1 MFMLIV
7 NRRLRIP
14 MREFS
19 FRFARS
25 GGPGGQRLN
34 KASTKATLRW
44 DVSRSPSLPEDVR
57 GRLLARFRRR
67 ITREGE
73 LLLSSQR
80 FRDQSRNV
88 ADCLEKLRA
97 MIGEVAAP
105 PKKRKSTKPTKA
117 SQERR
122 LKEKQGQ
129 TKKKR
134 LREKVREGE

>member
-105 PKKRKSTKPTKA
+105 PQKRKSTKPTKA

>member
-1 MFMLIV
+1 MLIV

-80 FRDQSRNV
+80 FRDQGRNV

-134 LREKVREGE
+134 LREKVRDGE

>member
-88 ADCLEKLRA
+88 ADCLENLRA

>member
-1 MFMLIV
+1 
-7 NRRLRIP
+7 
-14 MREFS
+14 MRG
-19 FRFARS
+19 A
-25 GGPGGQRLN
+25 GGRGGQRLN

>member
-1 MFMLIV
+1 MLVV
-7 NRRLRIP
+7 NRRIRIP
-14 MREFS
+14 LREFS

-44 DVSRSPSLPEDVR
+44 DVLRSPSLPEDLR
-57 GRLLARFRRR
+57 ERLLARFRRR
-67 ITREGE
+67 IIREGE

-80 FRDQSRNV
+80 FRDQGRNV

-97 MIGEVAAP
+97 MIGEVSTP
-105 PKKRKSTKPTKA
+105 PIKRKFTKPTKA
-117 SQERR
+117 SRERR

-129 TKKKR
+129 AKKKR